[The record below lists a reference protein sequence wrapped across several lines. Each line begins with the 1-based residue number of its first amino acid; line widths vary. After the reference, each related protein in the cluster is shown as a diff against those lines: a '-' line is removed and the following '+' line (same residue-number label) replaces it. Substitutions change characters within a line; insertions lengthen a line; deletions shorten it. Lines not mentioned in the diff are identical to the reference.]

1 MRHDAIRGKNM
12 KFIIH
17 YNGRYKDSFTIS
29 GDSIEEVREAAM
41 QETARRGWD
50 SKDCWSE
57 MVSP

>member
-1 MRHDAIRGKNM
+1 M

-17 YNGRYKDSFTIS
+17 YNGKYEDSFTIS

-41 QETARRGWD
+41 QEIARRGWD